1 MNINVRKLIPAA
13 IPCLLLAVML
23 SACSK
28 EEEQYTKEYICQ
40 FSFNTQLHPTSLL
53 TLALAN
59 PASYVK
65 IDVKD
70 ASGTRRLEISS
81 NNGKDKET
89 ITIST
94 DKENYMI
101 GTVGANSSII
111 VGCSTFSGLKAYDSQ
126 CSNCLNDYT
135 GNSYPLTW
143 TANGQAVECGKCGRK
158 YELNYEG
165 STEDGKTLLQYK
177 VDYNGT
183 LLSVHN

>member
-1 MNINVRKLIPAA
+1 MAGGLYLTL
-13 IPCLLLAVML
+13 CL
-23 SACSK
+23 SASGILSSCSK
-28 EEEQYTKEYICQ
+28 DEEQYTKEYICQ
-40 FSFNTQLHPTSLL
+40 FSFSTQLHPTSLL

-65 IDVKD
+65 VDVKTV
-70 ASGTRRLEISS
+70 SGTRRLDISS
-81 NNGKDKET
+81 NNGKDTES
-89 ITIST
+89 ITVST

-111 VGCSTFSGLKAYDSQ
+111 VGCSTFNGLKAYDSQ
-126 CSNCLNDYT
+126 CPNCLNDYT

-143 TANGQAVECGKCGRK
+143 TSNGQAVECGKCGRK

-165 STEDGKTLLQYK
+165 STDNGKMLLQYK